1 MRSWLCLLGRHDWEH
16 KRNPEV
22 GGAAAD
28 YEQCVR
34 CGKERSTYEPP
45 APGSVAGGGT

>member
-1 MRSWLCLLGRHDWEH
+1 MRSLLCLLGRHVWEH

-28 YEQCVR
+28 YEQCAR
-34 CGKERSTYEPP
+34 CGKERPTYEPP
-45 APGSVAGGGT
+45 SPGAIGHGGF